1 MMVSRADDDDSEG
14 HPLHHLAVI
23 MDGNNRWARQRGLGG
38 VAGHRAG
45 VEQVRGILDACQSH
59 DIQVLT
65 LFAFSS
71 ENWQRPAAEVGGLM
85 SLFAGYLEREIKE
98 LRERRVRL
106 RIIGEKSQ
114 FSRHLQKLIAHAE
127 NTTADGEFTLALA
140 VDYGGRWDIV
150 QAARQLARQVAAG
163 KLAPEQISE
172 TLFEQNLCLGDLP
185 MPDLCIRTAGERRI
199 SNFLLWQLAYTEL
212 YFADCY
218 WPDFDRQALDLAV
231 RDYYQRQRRFGLT
244 GDQLRAMRRVGA

>member
-1 MMVSRADDDDSEG
+1 M
-14 HPLHHLAVI
+14 
-23 MDGNNRWARQRGLGG
+23 
-38 VAGHRAG
+38 
-45 VEQVRGILDACQSH
+45 
-59 DIQVLT
+59 
-65 LFAFSS
+65 
-71 ENWQRPAAEVGGLM
+71 
-85 SLFAGYLEREIKE
+85 
-98 LRERRVRL
+98 
-106 RIIGEKSQ
+106 
-114 FSRHLQKLIAHAE
+114 
-127 NTTADGEFTLALA
+127 
-140 VDYGGRWDIV
+140 DYGGRWDIV

-163 KLAPEQISE
+163 ELAPEQINE

-244 GDQLRAMRRVGA
+244 DDQLRAMRRVGA